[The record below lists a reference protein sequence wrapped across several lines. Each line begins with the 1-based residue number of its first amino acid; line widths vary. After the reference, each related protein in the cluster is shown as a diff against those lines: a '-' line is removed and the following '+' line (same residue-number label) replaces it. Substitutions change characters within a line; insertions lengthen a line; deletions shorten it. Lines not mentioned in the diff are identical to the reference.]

1 MAGSMK
7 KSKEGQDKQTA
18 KKAKR
23 AEQPVQAGKIKRIKE
38 GTEASS
44 PSGSKDGPVKAPWM
58 IFGIRNKIVVCF
70 MVPLLFMIVV
80 GVSAYRK
87 SADGMSAKFRESTVQ
102 TIDMVREY
110 IDMVTTFIEAEGMK
124 YAFDA
129 DVGKYLQGT
138 LESDPAAKMEV
149 VNNIKADLISS
160 KTSNPFICNIHVI
173 TKENISMLTTMEENG
188 AKGIYTEYREAVSSG
203 ARGII
208 KWIDSHPLLDTALE
222 IKNKDKDYILSYEI
236 LSKSSNGC
244 IVIDVKE
251 SEIKTF
257 LDQLDLGDGS
267 IIGVVTENGR
277 EVLSGNVEN
286 STEAVFSEQDF
297 FRAISGDNLSGYVEV
312 AYNGEDNLFIY
323 SRSGKTNVTVC
334 ALVPMKVIT
343 SQAEEIKVM
352 TIWLTAL
359 ACIIVLIIGVSI
371 VVGIQKNMK
380 HISGKFGEV
389 AKGDLTVQVRAKGRD
404 EFQTLAGSAT
414 NMIVNTKKLVNK
426 VTHATGQLE
435 ESASEVEQVSD
446 VINKYSEEIT
456 QAISDINEGIGR
468 QSEHAQECV
477 YRTDV
482 LSEEIKE
489 IGRFVEE
496 VETLVEKTEG
506 MINAGMDIVKALGD
520 RTEESTRITCEVSE
534 NIESLKKESGI
545 INTFVETITEISEQT
560 NLLSLNASIE
570 AARAGEA
577 GRGFAVVAEEI
588 RKLADDSAKAAGEIR
603 INVTNISTQTIDS
616 VNSANQAQS
625 IAMQQAKAVEEVVKV
640 FGGMQQQM
648 SLLIEGLKGIMESTR
663 RADGERNDA
672 VQAVKNISG
681 IIEETANGAEV
692 VREIADQLLKN
703 VEELD
708 RTADTLGNNMK
719 ELKGEISVFKI

>member
-1 MAGSMK
+1 MAGIIK
-7 KSKEGQDKQTA
+7 RKEEQDTQTA

-23 AEQPVQAGKIKRIKE
+23 AEQPVQPKKIKGIKE
-38 GTEASS
+38 SGAVSS
-44 PSGSKDGPVKAPWM
+44 PPGNKGGQMKSRWM

-70 MVPLLFMIVV
+70 MVPLLFMIVI

-87 SADGMSAKFRESTVQ
+87 SADGMSGKFEESTVQ

-110 IDMVTTFIEAEGMK
+110 IDMSTTFIEAEGMK

-129 DVGKYLQGT
+129 DVGKYLQGS
-138 LESDPAAKMEV
+138 LENDPVAKMEV
-149 VNNIKADLISS
+149 VNNIKADLLSS
-160 KTSNPFICNIHVI
+160 KTSNPFICNIHII
-173 TKENISMLTTMEENG
+173 TKENISMLTTAEDNG

-222 IKNKDKDYILSYEI
+222 IRNQDKDYILSYEI

-244 IVIDVKE
+244 VVIDVKE

-257 LDQLDLGDGS
+257 LDQLDLGEGS
-267 IIGVVTENGR
+267 IVGVITESGR
-277 EVLSGNVEN
+277 EVLSGGAEN
-286 STEAVFSEQDF
+286 GGEAVFFGQDF
-297 FRAISGDNLSGYVEV
+297 FQTINGDNLSGSVEV
-312 AYNGEDNLFIY
+312 DYNGEDNLFIY
-323 SRSGKTNVTVC
+323 SRSQKTNVTVC

-352 TIWLTAL
+352 TVWLTAL
-359 ACIIVLIIGVSI
+359 ACIIVLAVGISI

-404 EFQTLAGSAT
+404 EFQTLASSAT

-446 VINKYSEEIT
+446 VISKYSQEIT
-456 QAISDINEGIGR
+456 QAIGDINEGISR

-534 NIESLKKESGI
+534 NIESLKKESEI

-603 INVTNISTQTIDS
+603 TNVSNISTQTMDS

-625 IAMQQAKAVEEVVKV
+625 IALHQAKAVEEVVKV

-648 SLLIEGLKGIMESTR
+648 NLLIEGLKGIMESTR
-663 RADGERNDA
+663 KADGERNDA

-692 VREIADQLLKN
+692 VRDIADQLLEN
-703 VEELD
+703 VEELN
-708 RTADTLGNNMK
+708 RTADVLGNNME

>member
-38 GTEASS
+38 GTEASF

-708 RTADTLGNNMK
+708 QIGRAH
-719 ELKGEISVFKI
+719 V

>member
-38 GTEASS
+38 GTEASF

>member
-87 SADGMSAKFRESTVQ
+87 SADGMRAKFRESTVQ

>member
-1 MAGSMK
+1 MAGRMK
-7 KSKEGQDKQTA
+7 KMKAEQDMQTA

-23 AEQPVQAGKIKRIKE
+23 AEQPSQSGKIKKTNESGAVRSAS
-38 GTEASS
+38 GT
-44 PSGSKDGPVKAPWM
+44 KDGQAKSRWM
-58 IFGIRNKIVVCF
+58 IFGIRNKIAVCF
-70 MVPLLFMIVV
+70 VVPLLFMIVI

-87 SADGMSAKFRESTVQ
+87 SADGMSAKFQESTVQ
-102 TIDMVREY
+102 TIDMVKEY
-110 IDMVTTFIEAEGMK
+110 IDMSTTFIEAEGMK

-138 LESDPAAKMEV
+138 LESDPVAKMEV
-149 VNNIKADLISS
+149 MNNIKADLISS
-160 KTSNPFICNIHVI
+160 KTSNPFICNIHII
-173 TKENISMLTTMEENG
+173 TKENINMLTTAEDKG
-188 AKGIYTEYREAVSSG
+188 AKGIYTEYTAAVSTG
-203 ARGII
+203 TRGII
-208 KWIDSHPLLDTALE
+208 KWIDSHPLLDEVME
-222 IKNKDKDYILSYEI
+222 IKNQDKDYILSYEI
-236 LSKSSNGC
+236 LSKSNNGC
-244 IVIDVKE
+244 VVIDVKE
-251 SEIKTF
+251 SEIKAF
-257 LDQLDLGDGS
+257 IDQLDLGDGS
-267 IIGVVTENGR
+267 IVGVITESGR
-277 EVLSGNVEN
+277 EVLSSGAE
-286 STEAVFSEQDF
+286 SGAGSVFFGQDF
-297 FRAISGDNLSGYVEV
+297 FRTISGDNLSGSMEVE
-312 AYNGEDNLFIY
+312 YNGEESLFIY
-323 SRSGKTNVTVC
+323 SRSEKTNVTVC

-343 SQAEEIKVM
+343 GQAEEIKTM
-352 TIWLTAL
+352 TVWLTAL
-359 ACIIVLIIGVSI
+359 ACIIVLAVGISI

-404 EFQTLAGSAT
+404 EFQALAGSAT

-426 VTHATGQLE
+426 VSHATGQLE
-435 ESASEVEQVSD
+435 ESAMEVEQVSD
-446 VINKYSEEIT
+446 VISKYSQEIT

-506 MINAGMDIVKALGD
+506 MINSGMDIVKALGD

-534 NIESLKKESGI
+534 NIKSLKKESEI

-603 INVTNISTQTIDS
+603 TNVTNISTQTMDS

-625 IAMQQAKAVEEVVKV
+625 IALHQAKAVEEVVKV

-648 SLLIEGLKGIMESTR
+648 SLLIEGLKGIMESTGK
-663 RADGERNDA
+663 ADGERNDA

-692 VREIADQLLKN
+692 VRDIADQLLEN
-703 VEELD
+703 VEELN
-708 RTADTLGNNMK
+708 RTADVLGNNME

>member
-87 SADGMSAKFRESTVQ
+87 SADGMSAKFRETTDQ

-110 IDMVTTFIEAEGMK
+110 SEMVTTFIEAEGMK

>member
-1 MAGSMK
+1 MGAGACRHAFRDGGRY
-7 KSKEGQDKQTA
+7 E
-18 KKAKR
+18 
-23 AEQPVQAGKIKRIKE
+23 E